1 MLARREDSSTAIL
14 YEDEVWSYREYVA
27 ECSAVANLLLAE
39 CGRETRAEGD
49 GSDMVGNAVGEDRE
63 TGRADTGSSGENE
76 ADKSN
81 PFHVGVLLDNGPH
94 FSSVL
99 GAASLCGAVV
109 AGINPTRRGSELV
122 RDVTHTECQ
131 MIITESRY
139 LDLLEP
145 VAESVPGIR
154 IFDADSQ
161 AWAEALQPY
170 RDKPAPDVEI
180 DPAAPYLLLFTSG
193 TTGQPK
199 AAICSQQRIARI
211 GGIIAE
217 TQGLT
222 SEDVCYQCMPMFH
235 SNALMAGWSPCIVT
249 GATGAFRRKFSASG
263 WLEDVRKFG
272 ATYFNYVGKPLTYI
286 MATPPRP
293 DDADN
298 PLRAV
303 FGNEGAPHDLERFA
317 ERFGVA
323 AQDSYGSTEGGFGVS
338 RTPDTPPGALGKGD
352 DQTKIYDAD
361 TGEECP
367 PAVFAQDGS
376 LANAEECIGEI
387 VHLRAVSDFEGYW
400 NNPEADEERTR
411 EGIYWSGDLG
421 YMDAEGFVYFA
432 GRNFDW
438 LRVDGENFAAAPL
451 ERILVRHEDIDLA
464 AVYAVPNSDVGD
476 DVMAAVIH
484 RPGAAFNPDGFAE
497 FLAAQSDLGT
507 KWIPK
512 YVQWAQDL
520 PKTETMKILKRVMRA
535 ERWEVEDEVWLRD
548 GDSYRLLTAEDVA
561 AIRDAFAARDR
572 LHLL

>member
-1 MLARREDSSTAIL
+1 MARNDDSSTAIL
-14 YEDEVWSYREYVA
+14 YEDESWSYREYVA
-27 ECSAVANLLLAE
+27 ECSAVANLLIDE
-39 CGRETRAEGD
+39 RASQASRGD
-49 GSDMVGNAVGEDRE
+49 
-63 TGRADTGSSGENE
+63 SS
-76 ADKSN
+76 
-81 PFHVGVLLDNGPH
+81 PFHIGVLFDNGPH
-94 FSSVL
+94 FSVAL

-109 AGINPTRRGSELV
+109 VGINPTRRGGELI
-122 RDVTHTECQ
+122 RDVAHTECQ
-131 MIITESRY
+131 MLITESRY
-139 LDLLEP
+139 MELLKP
-145 VAESVPGIR
+145 VAAGIR
-154 IFDADSQ
+154 IFDVDSPE
-161 AWAEALQPY
+161 WSEALAPH
-170 RDKPAPDVEI
+170 RGKPAPDVAI

-211 GGIIAE
+211 GGVIAK

-249 GATGAFRRKFSASG
+249 GATGAFRRKFSASS
-263 WLEDVRKFG
+263 WLDDVRKFG

-298 PLRAV
+298 SLRVV

-338 RTPDTPPGALGKGD
+338 RTPDTPSGALGKGD
-352 DQTKIYDAD
+352 SQTKIYDAD
-361 TGEECP
+361 TGMECP
-367 PAVFAQDGS
+367 PAEFAEDGS
-376 LANAEECIGEI
+376 LANAAEAIGEI

-400 NNPEADEERTR
+400 NNEEADEERTR
-411 EGIYWSGDLG
+411 DGIYWSGDLG
-421 YMDAEGFVYFA
+421 YMDSDGFVYFA

-476 DVMAAVIH
+476 DVMAAVIY
-484 RPGAAFNPDGFAE
+484 RPGAEFDPEGFTA

-507 KWIPK
+507 KWAPK
-512 YVQWAQDL
+512 YVRWARDL
-520 PKTETMKILKRVMRA
+520 PKTQTMKILKRVMRS
-535 ERWEVEDEVWLRD
+535 ERWEVEDEVWLLD
-548 GDSYRLLTAEDVA
+548 GDGYRLMTAEDVA

>member
-1 MLARREDSSTAIL
+1 MALVVSHANSALKAPTSQPTIRDAILARCEDSSTAIL
-14 YEDEVWSYREYVA
+14 YEDESWSYREYVA
-27 ECSAVANLLLAE
+27 ECSAVANLLVAE
-39 CGRETRAEGD
+39 RD
-49 GSDMVGNAVGEDRE
+49 GQ
-63 TGRADTGSSGENE
+63 ADGEN
-76 ADKSN
+76 SR
-81 PFHVGVLLDNGPH
+81 PFHIGVLLDNGPH
-94 FSSVL
+94 FSVAL

-109 AGINPTRRGSELV
+109 AGINPTRRGSELI
-122 RDVTHTECQ
+122 RDVAHTECQ
-131 MIITESRY
+131 MIITENRY
-139 LDLLEP
+139 LELLEP
-145 VAESVPGIR
+145 VAESTAIR
-154 IFDADSQ
+154 IFDADSPEWSESL
-161 AWAEALQPY
+161 APH
-170 RDKPAPDVEI
+170 RGKSAPDAEI

-211 GGIIAE
+211 GSVIAQ
-217 TQGLT
+217 THGLT

-263 WLEDVRKFG
+263 WLEDIRKFN

-298 PLRAV
+298 SLRVV

-338 RTPDTPPGALGKGD
+338 RTPDTPAGALGKGD

-361 TGEECP
+361 TGLECP
-367 PAVFAQDGS
+367 PAVFAEDGS
-376 LANAEECIGEI
+376 LANAAEAIGEI

-400 NNPEADEERTR
+400 NNEEADEERTR
-411 EGIYWSGDLG
+411 DGIYWSGDLG
-421 YMDAEGFVYFA
+421 YMDSEGFVYFA

-451 ERILVRHEDIDLA
+451 ERILVRHDDIDLA

-484 RPGAAFNPDGFAE
+484 RPGAAFDPDGFAS

-507 KWIPK
+507 KWAPK
-512 YVQWAQDL
+512 YVRWAQDL
-520 PKTETMKILKRVMRA
+520 PKTQTMKILKRVMRA

-548 GDSYRLLTAEDVA
+548 GDGYRLLTAEDVV

>member
-1 MLARREDSSTAIL
+1 MARREDSSTAIL
-14 YEDEVWSYREYVA
+14 FEGEVWSYREYVA

-39 CGRETRAEGD
+39 YGRRAGSAEGD
-49 GSDMVGNAVGEDRE
+49 ESAMGGNASGEDE
-63 TGRADTGSSGENE
+63 EAGRADLSSGGEDE
-76 ADKSN
+76 AGERK

-94 FSSVL
+94 FSVAL
-99 GAASLCGAVV
+99 GAAGLCGAVI

-122 RDVTHTECQ
+122 RDITHTECQ

-139 LDLLEP
+139 LELLEP
-145 VAESVPGIR
+145 VAESVKGIR

-161 AWAEALQPY
+161 AWAQALQPY
-170 RDKPAPDVEI
+170 RNQPAPDVEI
-180 DPAAPYLLLFTSG
+180 DPSAPYLLLFTSG

-199 AAICSQQRIARI
+199 AAVCSQQRIARI
-211 GGIIAE
+211 GSIIAE

-235 SNALMAGWSPCIVT
+235 SNALMAGWSPCLLT

-338 RTPDTPPGALGKGD
+338 RTADTPSGALGKGD
-352 DQTKIYDAD
+352 DQTRIYDAD
-361 TGEECP
+361 TGKQCP
-367 PAVFAQDGS
+367 PALFAEDGS

-387 VHLRAVSDFEGYW
+387 VHLQAVSDFEGYW

-451 ERILVRHEDIDLA
+451 ERILVRHDDIDLA

-484 RPGAAFNPDGFAE
+484 RPSAAFDPDGFAE

-512 YVQWAQDL
+512 YIRWAQDL

-535 ERWEVEDEVWLRD
+535 ERWEAADEVWLKD
-548 GDSYRLLTAEDVA
+548 GDNYRLLTAEDVT
-561 AIRDAFAARDR
+561 AIREAFAARDR